1 MNQTS
6 TLLLGLALA
15 VIMLGMGLS
24 LVTDDFKRIFQK
36 PKAVILGLVLQ
47 IVVLPLVAFGISYA
61 LILPPFIALGLV
73 ILSACPGG
81 PTSNLITHLAKGDTA
96 LSVTLTAVSSFLTI
110 ITIPFI
116 INLGSS
122 VFYSSETE
130 ILLDIPDTI
139 KKILIVSIVP
149 IILGMLIRRY
159 FPKFADK
166 MAKPTKISSATI
178 LIVMIVGIVVKERNN
193 VVEYFTQAGSAA
205 LLLNGITMI
214 LGFLAARLF
223 SLNVAQ
229 SKSIAIETGIQNGTM
244 AITIAVGIMGRVDL
258 SIAAGVYSL
267 IMFFT
272 SGILIF
278 LFNKKTENSSSDSV
292 ELMN

>member
-15 VIMLGMGLS
+15 IIMLGMGLS
-24 LVTDDFKRIFQK
+24 LVTNDFKRIFQK

-47 IVVLPLVAFGISYA
+47 ILVLPLVAFGISYV
-61 LILPPFIALGLV
+61 LVLPSFIALGLI

-139 KKILIVSIVP
+139 KKIMIVSIVP
-149 IILGMLIRRY
+149 IILGMLIKRY
-159 FPKFADK
+159 FNNFAEK
-166 MAKPTKISSATI
+166 MAKPTKVASAII

-193 VVEYFTQAGSAA
+193 VIEYFTQAGTAA

-214 LGFLAARLF
+214 IGFFAARLF

-267 IMFFT
+267 LMFFT

-278 LFNKKTENSSSDSV
+278 LFNKKTENTTSDSV